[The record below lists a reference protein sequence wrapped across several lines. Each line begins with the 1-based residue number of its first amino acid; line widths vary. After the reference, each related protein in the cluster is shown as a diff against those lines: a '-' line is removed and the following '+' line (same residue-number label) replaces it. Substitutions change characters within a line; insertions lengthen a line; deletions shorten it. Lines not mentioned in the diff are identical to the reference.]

1 MSPLLENGGLHMRLF
16 VTIALAVL
24 AGGQTK
30 PAGGT
35 KVPAALNFTMK
46 SIDGKPIDL
55 SKYQGRVVL
64 MVNVASECGYTP
76 QYAGLEELHKK
87 YAAQG
92 LTILGFPSNDF
103 GAQDPGSDPEIA
115 AFCTQNYGVEF
126 DMFSK
131 IVVRGAGQS
140 PLYKYL
146 TTHPKVAGEVDW
158 NFEKFLIGRNG
169 EVIGRFKSPVE
180 PLSKQMTNAIE
191 NALAAK

>member
-1 MSPLLENGGLHMRLF
+1 MKLL
-16 VTIALAVL
+16 TAIVL
-24 AGGQTK
+24 AILAGAQTK

-35 KVPAALNFTMK
+35 TVPAALNFSMK
-46 SIDGKPIDL
+46 SIDGKSVDL

-76 QYAGLEELHKK
+76 QYEGLEELHKRYSAK
-87 YAAQG
+87 G
-92 LTILGFPSNDF
+92 LSILGFPANDF
-103 GAQDPGSDPEIA
+103 GAQEPGTDPEIA
-115 AFCTQNYGVEF
+115 QFCKQNYGVQF

-131 IVVRGAGQS
+131 IVVRGQGQA

-146 TTHPKVAGEVDW
+146 TTHPKFSGEVDW

-180 PLSKQMTNAIE
+180 PLSRELTNAID
-191 NALAAK
+191 NALTSR